1 MTNLEEIRNYISEN
15 ELGDKIIMVEKEH
28 AGDIQVM
35 LFMSGF
41 NNATGC
47 GIAYTMNIL
56 VDGEDGD
63 ILFSESTEMAGDYH
77 KVRHQEDIDE
87 VMSFVMLMHS
97 YANEMNYNAFH
108 LA

>member
-1 MTNLEEIRNYISEN
+1 MAHLDEIKKFISEN
-15 ELGDKIIMVEKEH
+15 NLEDKIIMVEKEH

-41 NNATGC
+41 NNSTEKG
-47 GIAYTMNIL
+47 YSFTMNIL
-56 VDGEDGD
+56 IDGEDKD
-63 ILFSESTEMAGDYH
+63 ILFSESSEMMGNYH
-77 KVRHQEDIDE
+77 KVRQQADIDE
-87 VMSFVMLMHS
+87 VMSFIILMHS

>member
-1 MTNLEEIRNYISEN
+1 MTHLDEIKNYINEN
-15 ELGDKIIMVEKEH
+15 ELGDKIIVVVKRVNH
-28 AGDIQVM
+28 GDIRVM

-41 NNATGC
+41 NNVTEKGMS
-47 GIAYTMNIL
+47 YTMNIL

-108 LA
+108 

>member
-15 ELGDKIIMVEKEH
+15 ELGDKIIMVEKDH

-41 NNATGC
+41 NNATEKGMS
-47 GIAYTMNIL
+47 YTMNIL
-56 VDGEDGD
+56 IDGEDGD
-63 ILFSESTEMAGDYH
+63 ILFSESTEMAGGYH
-77 KVRHQEDIDE
+77 KVRQQADIDE
-87 VMSFVMLMHS
+87 VMSFIILMHS
-97 YANEMNYNAFH
+97 YANEMQYNAFH

>member
-1 MTNLEEIRNYISEN
+1 MTHLDEIKNYINEN

-28 AGDIQVM
+28 HGDIRVM

-41 NNATGC
+41 NNVTEKGMS
-47 GIAYTMNIL
+47 YTMNIL

>member
-1 MTNLEEIRNYISEN
+1 MTHLDEIKNYIIEN
-15 ELGDKIIMVEKEH
+15 ELGDKIIVAEKEH
-28 AGDIQVM
+28 HGDIQVM

-41 NNATGC
+41 NNVTEKGMS
-47 GIAYTMNIL
+47 YTMNIL

-77 KVRHQEDIDE
+77 KVRQQADLDE
-87 VMSFVMLMHS
+87 VMAFIMLMHS